1 MDDCPNLL
9 GRWEA
14 ETSIFRLNSG
24 DLGSAAAPAGSG
36 STDARDAERLQRL
49 RPAESEVDTT
59 CSIFDSSGVAVQ
71 DVGIARLISG
81 LVKSAGAESD

>member
-1 MDDCPNLL
+1 MSPTPVVELGALL
-9 GRWEA
+9 ADVG
-14 ETSIFRLNSG
+14 
-24 DLGSAAAPAGSG
+24 
-36 STDARDAERLQRL
+36 RLQRL

-81 LVKSAGAESD
+81 LVKSAGAELD